1 VPQQD
6 TSFSALASRHDVTRE
21 IGDLEDWT
29 IGRILEMGAT
39 RAQVAEAAARLRGE
53 PHPRSGSHLV
63 DRIVA
68 LARDDLREREVTEE
82 WPPSQPDTE
91 ESVSTML
98 PSEERTEIR
107 ERVVE
112 RLSTAPWA
120 APALRVGLGL
130 GFVAQGLSTLGQGV
144 ASGQLA
150 ELLGQ
155 LQASPGALWPWLWAM
170 AQAVGGLA
178 LLVGVLVRPIALAG
192 IVVYLVAAP
201 MTGPMGGLPVTA
213 LYVGAFLALLATG
226 PGPLSLARWRSPA

>member
-6 TSFSALASRHDVTRE
+6 TSLSSLAGRPDVTRE
-21 IGDLEDWT
+21 IGELEDWT
-29 IGRILEMGAT
+29 VGRILEMGAT
-39 RAQVAEAAARLRGE
+39 RAQVAEAGARLRGE
-53 PHPRSGSHLV
+53 PHIGTDSRLV

-82 WPPSQPDTE
+82 WPPAHPDHE
-91 ESVSTML
+91 VSEGTIL

-120 APALRVGLGL
+120 APALRAGLGL
-130 GFVAQGLSTLGQGV
+130 GFLLQGISALAYGV
-144 ASGQLA
+144 SSGALA
-150 ELLGQ
+150 ELGGTLA
-155 LQASPGALWPWLWAM
+155 ASPGALWPWLWAM